1 MTKQV
6 TEWRDPK
13 SGSDIVE
20 YLHSEHK
27 FHESQ
32 KFLTLLKLDTCKVYM
47 LHWIWDIISN
57 LDENEV
63 LSCMKARTDT
73 CFWSG
78 KILQK
83 CPRGRKKD

>member
-47 LHWIWDIISN
+47 LH
-57 LDENEV
+57 
-63 LSCMKARTDT
+63 
-73 CFWSG
+73 
-78 KILQK
+78 
-83 CPRGRKKD
+83 